1 MKNNYPH
8 YKYNL
13 SISLTAIVT
22 GISILS
28 FNIIIYPSLLPK
40 IISSANSYW
49 IEQSSYIFYFVFGLG
64 IAIGIFGI
72 YGILQYF
79 NFKYSKYH
87 RDNFNLKYEI
97 IQSPFDLS
105 SATRPF
111 ILKNQPISIV
121 EIILDMLNNKKYSR
135 FFLPTTLVYGF
146 LYAIISGMLFISPE
160 GGISHISGII
170 EFPSIIIMQYGH
182 IGYVPAISIYLNDS
196 FGIFIL
202 PLNLIVMIIV
212 SPLVALNV
220 VSFIYTFANY
230 YSARKR
236 KYNSTSLQFSD
247 KGNTHQFIGILG
259 ATTSLFAACPI
270 CASFYIFKIF
280 SVSLAATVA
289 AFTTNYY
296 MIFIIISI
304 PLLLISPIITAFNI
318 KKLINSSFN
327 GQCAIGK

>member
-1 MKNNYPH
+1 
-8 YKYNL
+8 
-13 SISLTAIVT
+13 
-22 GISILS
+22 
-28 FNIIIYPSLLPK
+28 
-40 IISSANSYW
+40 
-49 IEQSSYIFYFVFGLG
+49 
-64 IAIGIFGI
+64 
-72 YGILQYF
+72 
-79 NFKYSKYH
+79 
-87 RDNFNLKYEI
+87 
-97 IQSPFDLS
+97 
-105 SATRPF
+105 
-111 ILKNQPISIV
+111 
-121 EIILDMLNNKKYSR
+121 MLNNKKYSR

-170 EFPSIIIMQYGH
+170 EFPSIII
-182 IGYVPAISIYLNDS
+182 AIWPHRICSCNFYLFKPS

-220 VSFIYTFANY
+220 VSFIYAFANY

-280 SVSLAATVA
+280 SVSLAATVS